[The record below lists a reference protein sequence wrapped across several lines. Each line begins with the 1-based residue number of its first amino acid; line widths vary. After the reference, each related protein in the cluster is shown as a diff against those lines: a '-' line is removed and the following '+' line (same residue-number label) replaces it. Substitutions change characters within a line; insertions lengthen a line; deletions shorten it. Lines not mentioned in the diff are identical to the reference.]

1 MSASAMIAGLCYICG
16 EPALQTCTTCGRPVC
31 EEHVNLKTGI
41 CQNCGGTR
49 LQRGRPFR
57 G

>member
-1 MSASAMIAGLCYICG
+1 MGASAMIAGLCYICG